1 MPNYNINKP
10 FEITDLPSPTTTS
23 WAVPI
28 TACTNSPH
36 LPQVLSTPHLIEAMQ
51 STTLN
56 ILTAN
61 FKNAYCEVAVPGQVS
76 MTHSAPV
83 CAGVTL
89 NLTTEFRGQEGN
101 AVKFAVMAADDFG
114 VVAQG
119 MFSISVV
126 CSVNLESSALL
137 RQRPEGRAAS
147 LAGTV
152 PNCPG
157 GTGHDFT
164 PRPRPAFALYSP
176 PTASSPWGNISSN
189 AGSASKGGPLPCQ
202 LCHPIRRTAWRG
214 PKFKHTRV
222 SRGFLHAVHHG
233 PQQLV
238 DAWVSSG
245 MDLAPYLDSAL
256 YAAVIASR
264 PKILDVLVEKAG
276 ADANAWRSDYLSV
289 GSLLHLAVDTSSGAV
304 AQMQL
309 VQTLLRHGVDPNSYD
324 NEYYW
329 TPLHHA
335 VRGSTIEIVRILLDS
350 GADPNAT
357 EDEAWTS
364 LHFAVQKGNVRILK
378 LLVERGADIEVGNL
392 NGDTPLMMAVRLGRR
407 EVARAL
413 LECGCNPDLGEGRGS
428 VIHWLEG
435 AEVKDLSGPVRC
447 LRP

>member
-1 MPNYNINKP
+1 
-10 FEITDLPSPTTTS
+10 
-23 WAVPI
+23 
-28 TACTNSPH
+28 
-36 LPQVLSTPHLIEAMQ
+36 
-51 STTLN
+51 
-56 ILTAN
+56 
-61 FKNAYCEVAVPGQVS
+61 
-76 MTHSAPV
+76 
-83 CAGVTL
+83 
-89 NLTTEFRGQEGN
+89 
-101 AVKFAVMAADDFG
+101 
-114 VVAQG
+114 
-119 MFSISVV
+119 
-126 CSVNLESSALL
+126 
-137 RQRPEGRAAS
+137 
-147 LAGTV
+147 
-152 PNCPG
+152 
-157 GTGHDFT
+157 
-164 PRPRPAFALYSP
+164 
-176 PTASSPWGNISSN
+176 
-189 AGSASKGGPLPCQ
+189 
-202 LCHPIRRTAWRG
+202 
-214 PKFKHTRV
+214 
-222 SRGFLHAVHHG
+222 
-233 PQQLV
+233 
-238 DAWVSSG
+238 
-245 MDLAPYLDSAL
+245 MDLVLYLDSAL

-264 PKILDVLVEKAG
+264 PKILDILVEKAG

-435 AEVKDLSGPVRC
+435 AEVKNLSEPVRC